1 MSQRHQ
7 TRRRR
12 SYGRRQHELHERRDR
27 LPTWQL
33 DLEPILGPDEDV
45 DEPTSG
51 AGLLDMFG
59 SGFRFAEG
67 GR

>member
-7 TRRRR
+7 SRRRR

-27 LPTWQL
+27 QAGWQL
-33 DLEPILGPDEDV
+33 ELEPLLAPDDEA
-45 DEPTSG
+45 DEPTPG

-59 SGFRFAEG
+59 SRFRFAEG

>member
-12 SYGRRQHELHERRDR
+12 TYGRRQHELHERRDR
-27 LPTWQL
+27 RPTWEL
-33 DLEPILGPDEDV
+33 DPDSLLLPDEDV
-45 DEPTSG
+45 GEASSG
-51 AGLLDMFG
+51 GSLLDAFG
-59 SGFRFAEG
+59 SRFRFAEG

>member
-12 SYGRRQHELHERRDR
+12 TYGRRQHELHERRDR
-27 LPTWQL
+27 RPTRDL
-33 DLEPILGPDEDV
+33 DAETLHDPDDAA
-45 DEPTSG
+45 DEQSSG
-51 AGLLDMFG
+51 GGLLDMLAAR
-59 SGFRFAEG
+59 FRFAEG